1 MDEIA
6 SPHDRYFRESF
17 ARVEVA
23 RDFLRHN
30 LPAAVLAGLDLATL
44 EIATD
49 TLCGRGPARGLV
61 RPGLPGPLGR

>member
-17 ARVEVA
+17 ARIEVA

-30 LPAAVLAGLDLATL
+30 LPAAVLAGLDLGTL
-44 EIATD
+44 SIATD
-49 TLCGRGPARGLV
+49 THVAEGGYRGRGL
-61 RPGLPGPLGR
+61 